1 MNYAERLQNV
11 TVLGAAGKMGS
22 GILLLTAIEMVDL
35 SFLPENKD
43 KGFVLNAMDI
53 SDEALSGLMKYL
65 KVQVTKLA
73 EKKTVS
79 LRKMYKDRTDLIEN
93 GQIIN
98 EYVFDVMNVVRPVTT
113 LESAYKSNLIFEAVA
128 ENADLKIKIFKQ
140 IDDNNP
146 NKPWFFTNTS
156 SVPITKLEEQADL
169 KGRIL
174 GFHFYNPPAIQKLVE
189 LILTDNTP
197 KKAEDF
203 ALLYAKKLRKKIV
216 YSNDF
221 AGFIGNGHFM
231 RDALYGI
238 KKAKDLANKEN
249 ISIAEAIYIVDKISR
264 DLLVRPMGIFQLI
277 DYVGVDV
284 CSFIMGVMNPY
295 LNDEDLYSPE
305 LHKML
310 ELGVKGGQF
319 SSGAQKDGFL
329 KYDGGRPVAAYDFEA
344 KRYVEYAEIH
354 AKCDEKIGVIPTSLK
369 PWKAV
374 NFNKKKFDILDGYFK
389 ELNETDSFG
398 GKLAIEY
405 LNNSKEI
412 GKKLVNMNVARTDE
426 DVNTVLL
433 TGFYHAYG
441 PINNY

>member
-354 AKCDEKIGVIPTSLK
+354 TKCDEKIGVIPTSLK

>member
-22 GILLLTAIEMVDL
+22 GILLLTAIEMADL
-35 SFLPENKD
+35 SFLPENKENE
-43 KGFVLNAMDI
+43 FILNAMDI
-53 SDEALSGLMKYL
+53 SDTALFGLMRYL
-65 KVQVTKLA
+65 KVQIQKLA
-73 EKKTVS
+73 EKKMVL
-79 LRKMYKDRTDLIEN
+79 LRKMYKDRIDLIEN
-93 GQIIN
+93 GEIID
-98 EYVFDVMNVVRPVTT
+98 EYVFDVMNIIRPVTS
-113 LESAYKSNLIFEAVA
+113 LNAAYKSNLIFEAVA
-128 ENADLKIKIFKQ
+128 ENADLKIKIFKE
-140 IDDNNP
+140 IDENNP

-156 SVPITKLEEQADL
+156 SVPITKLENEAEL

-189 LILTDNTP
+189 LILTDNTA
-197 KKAEDF
+197 KEAEEF
-203 ALLYAKKLRKKIV
+203 ALDYAKKLRKKIV
-216 YSNDF
+216 YSNDV

-238 KKAKDLANKEN
+238 NKALELAEKEN
-249 ISIAEAIYIVDKISR
+249 ISIPEAIYIVDKISR
-264 DLLVRPMGIFQLI
+264 DFLVRPMGIFQLI

-295 LNDEDLYSPE
+295 LEDEELYSPE

-310 ELGVKGGQF
+310 DLGVKGGQF

-329 KYDGGRPVAAYDFEA
+329 KYDGGRPIAVYDFNA
-344 KRYVEYAEIH
+344 KKYLEFTDIQ
-354 AKCDEKIGVIPTSLK
+354 AKCNEKIGAAPAKLK

-374 NFNKKKFDILDGYFK
+374 NFNKQKAAILEEYFV
-389 ELNETDSFG
+389 ELNGTDSFG

-412 GKKLVNMNVARTDE
+412 GKKLVNMNVARCDE

>member
-238 KKAKDLANKEN
+238 KKAKDIAKKEN

-354 AKCDEKIGVIPTSLK
+354 TKCDEKIGVIPTSLK

>member
-22 GILLLTAIEMVDL
+22 GILLLTAIEMADL

-43 KGFVLNAMDI
+43 KDFILNAMDI
-53 SDEALSGLMKYL
+53 SDTALSGLMRYL
-65 KVQVTKLA
+65 KVQVQKLA
-73 EKKTVS
+73 EKKMVL
-79 LRKMYKDRTDLIEN
+79 LRKMYADRKNLIEN
-93 GQIIN
+93 GEIIDQ
-98 EYVFDVMNVVRPVTT
+98 YVFDVMNIVRPVTS
-113 LESAYKSNLIFEAVA
+113 LEPAYKSNLIFEAVA

-156 SVPITKLEEQADL
+156 SVPITKLETDADL

-189 LILTDNTP
+189 LILTENTA
-197 KKAEDF
+197 KETEEF
-203 ALLYAKKLRKKIV
+203 ALEYAKKLRKKIV

-238 KKAKDLANKEN
+238 NKSLELAEKEN
-249 ISIAEAIYIVDKISR
+249 ISIPEAIYIVDKISR
-264 DLLVRPMGIFQLI
+264 DFLVRPMGIFQLI

-295 LNDEDLYSPE
+295 LDDEELYSPE

-310 ELGVKGGQF
+310 DLGVKGGQF

-344 KRYVEYAEIH
+344 KKYVEFTEIQT
-354 AKCDEKIGVIPTSLK
+354 KCDKKIGAAPATLK

-374 NFNKKKFDILDGYFK
+374 NFNKQKAAVLEGYFT
-389 ELNETDSFG
+389 ELNTTNTFG

-405 LNNSKEI
+405 LNISKEI
-412 GKKLVNMNVARTDE
+412 GKKLVSMNVAKCDE

>member
-35 SFLPENKD
+35 SLLPENKD
-43 KGFVLNAMDI
+43 KSFFLNAMDI

-65 KVQVTKLA
+65 KVQVQKLA
-73 EKKTVS
+73 EKKTVW
-79 LRKMYKDRTDLIEN
+79 LRKMYSDRKDLIEN
-93 GQIIN
+93 REIIDQ
-98 EYVFDVMNVVRPVTT
+98 YVFDVLSVVRPVTS
-113 LESAYKSNLIFEAVA
+113 LEPAYKSNLIFEAVA

-140 IDDNNP
+140 IDANNP
-146 NKPWFFTNTS
+146 DKPWFFTNTS
-156 SVPITKLEEQADL
+156 SVPITKLETEAEL

-189 LILTDNTP
+189 LILTENTA
-197 KKAEDF
+197 KETEEF
-203 ALLYAKKLRKKIV
+203 ALAYAKKLRKKIV

-238 KKAKDLANKEN
+238 NKALELVEKEN
-249 ISIAEAIYIVDKISR
+249 ISFPEAVYIVDKISR
-264 DLLVRPMGIFQLI
+264 DFLIRPMGIFQLI

-295 LNDEDLYSPE
+295 LEDEDLYSPE
-305 LHKML
+305 LHKLL
-310 ELGVKGGQF
+310 EQGVKGGQF

-329 KYDGGRPVAAYDFEA
+329 KYEKGRPVAAYDF
-344 KRYVEYAEIH
+344 KTQKYVDYADIQ
-354 AKCDEKIGVIPTSLK
+354 AKCDAKIGAAPASLK

-374 NFNKKKFDILDGYFK
+374 NFNKQKAAILKDYFA
-389 ELNETDSFG
+389 ELNGTDSFG

-405 LNNSKEI
+405 LKNSKDI
-412 GKKLVNMNVARTDE
+412 GKKLVNMNVARCDE

>member
-1 MNYAERLQNV
+1 
-11 TVLGAAGKMGS
+11 MGS

-73 EKKTVS
+73 EKKTVL
-79 LRKMYKDRTDLIEN
+79 LRKMYKDRKDLIEN

-113 LESAYKSNLIFEAVA
+113 LESTYKSNLIFEAVA
-128 ENADLKIKIFKQ
+128 ENADLKIKIFKE
-140 IDDNNP
+140 IDENNP

-156 SVPITKLEEQADL
+156 SVPITKLENEANL

-174 GFHFYNPPAIQKLVE
+174 GFHFYNPPAVQKLVE
-189 LILTDNTP
+189 LILTENTA
-197 KKAEDF
+197 KETEEF
-203 ALLYAKKLRKKIV
+203 ALKYANKLKKKIV

-238 KKAKDLANKEN
+238 NKALELADKEN
-249 ISIAEAIYIVDKISR
+249 ISIPEAIYIVDKISR
-264 DLLVRPMGIFQLI
+264 DFLVRPMGIFQLI

-295 LNDEDLYSPE
+295 LDDEDLYSPE

-329 KYDGGRPVAAYDFEA
+329 KYERGTPVAAYDFEA
-344 KRYVEYAEIH
+344 RKYVEYSDIQ
-354 AKCDEKIGVIPTSLK
+354 AKCDEKIGIAPVSQK

-374 NFNKKKFDILDGYFK
+374 NFDKQKSDILTEYFH
-389 ELNETDSFG
+389 ELNGTDSFG
-398 GKLAIEY
+398 CKLAIDY
-405 LNNSKEI
+405 LKTSKQI
-412 GKKLVNMNVARTDE
+412 GKKLVSMNVAKTDE

>member
-1 MNYAERLQNV
+1 
-11 TVLGAAGKMGS
+11 
-22 GILLLTAIEMVDL
+22 
-35 SFLPENKD
+35 
-43 KGFVLNAMDI
+43 MDI

-329 KYDGGRPVAAYDFEA
+329 KYDGGRPVAAYDYET

-354 AKCDEKIGVIPTSLK
+354 TKCDEKIGVIPTSLK

>member
-329 KYDGGRPVAAYDFEA
+329 KYDGGRPVAAYDYET

-354 AKCDEKIGVIPTSLK
+354 TKCDEKIGVIPTSLK

>member
-22 GILLLTAIEMVDL
+22 GILLLTAIEMTDL

-43 KGFVLNAMDI
+43 KGFILNAMDI
-53 SDEALSGLMKYL
+53 SDEALSGLMRYL

-73 EKKTVS
+73 EKKMVL
-79 LRKMYKDRTDLIEN
+79 LRKMYKDRKDLIEN

-128 ENADLKIKIFKQ
+128 ENADLKIKIFKE
-140 IDDNNP
+140 IDENNP

-156 SVPITKLEEQADL
+156 SVPITKLENEANL

-174 GFHFYNPPAIQKLVE
+174 GFHFYNPPAVQKLVE
-189 LILTDNTP
+189 LILTENTA
-197 KKAEDF
+197 KETEEF
-203 ALLYAKKLRKKIV
+203 ALVYAKKLKKKIV

-238 KKAKDLANKEN
+238 NKALELAEKEN
-249 ISIAEAIYIVDKISR
+249 ISIPEGIYIVDKISR
-264 DLLVRPMGIFQLI
+264 DFLVRPMGIFQLI

-284 CSFIMGVMNPY
+284 CSFIMGVMNPF
-295 LNDEDLYSPE
+295 LDDEDLYSPE

-329 KYDGGRPVAAYDFEA
+329 KYDGGRPVAVYDFEA
-344 KRYVEYAEIH
+344 RKYVEYADIQ
-354 AKCDEKIGVIPTSLK
+354 AKCDEKIGVAPASQK

-374 NFNKKKFDILDGYFK
+374 NFDKQKSDILTEYFH
-389 ELNETDSFG
+389 ELNGTDSFG
-398 GKLAIEY
+398 GKLAIDY
-405 LNNSKEI
+405 LNTSKQI
-412 GKKLVNMNVARTDE
+412 GKKLVSMNVAKTDE

>member
-22 GILLLTAIEMVDL
+22 GILLLTAIEMADL

-43 KGFVLNAMDI
+43 KNFILNAMDI
-53 SDEALSGLMKYL
+53 SDDALSGLMRYL
-65 KVQVTKLA
+65 KVQVKKLA
-73 EKKTVS
+73 EKKMVL
-79 LRKMYKDRTDLIEN
+79 LRKMYADRDDLIEN
-93 GQIIN
+93 GEIIE
-98 EYVFDVMNVVRPVTT
+98 EYVFDVMNMVRPVTS
-113 LESAYKSNLIFEAVA
+113 LEPAYKSNIIFEAVA
-128 ENADLKIKIFKQ
+128 ENAALKIKIFKQ

-156 SVPITKLEEQADL
+156 SVPITKLETEAGL

-174 GFHFYNPPAIQKLVE
+174 GFHFYNPPAVQKLVE
-189 LILTDNTP
+189 LILTENTM
-197 KKAEDF
+197 KETEEF
-203 ALLYAKKLRKKIV
+203 ALEYAKKLKKKIV

-238 KKAKDLANKEN
+238 NKALELAEKEKL
-249 ISIAEAIYIVDKISR
+249 SIPEAIYIVDKISR
-264 DLLVRPMGIFQLI
+264 DFLVRPMGIFQLI

-295 LNDEDLYSPE
+295 LADEDLHSPV
-305 LHKML
+305 LDKML

-329 KYDGGRPVAAYDFEA
+329 KYEKSRPVAAYDFET
-344 KRYVEYAEIH
+344 KQYVDFSEFQ
-354 AKCDEKIGVIPTSLK
+354 AKCDAKIGAIPKTQK

-374 NFNKKKFDILDGYFK
+374 NFDKKKLDILEDYFQ
-389 ELNETDSFG
+389 ELNETNTFG
-398 GKLAIEY
+398 GKLAVDY
-405 LNNSKEI
+405 LNTSKQI
-412 GKKLVNMNVARTDE
+412 GWKLVNMNVAKTDD

>member
-1 MNYAERLQNV
+1 
-11 TVLGAAGKMGS
+11 
-22 GILLLTAIEMVDL
+22 
-35 SFLPENKD
+35 
-43 KGFVLNAMDI
+43 
-53 SDEALSGLMKYL
+53 
-65 KVQVTKLA
+65 
-73 EKKTVS
+73 
-79 LRKMYKDRTDLIEN
+79 N

-113 LESAYKSNLIFEAVA
+113 LESTYKSNLIFEAVA
-128 ENADLKIKIFKQ
+128 ENADLKIKIFKE
-140 IDDNNP
+140 IDENNP

-156 SVPITKLEEQADL
+156 SVPITKLENEANL

-174 GFHFYNPPAIQKLVE
+174 GFHFYNPPAVQKLVE
-189 LILTDNTP
+189 LILTENTA
-197 KKAEDF
+197 KETEEF
-203 ALLYAKKLRKKIV
+203 ALKYANKLKKKIV

-238 KKAKDLANKEN
+238 NKALELADKEN
-249 ISIAEAIYIVDKISR
+249 ISIPEAIYIVDKISR
-264 DLLVRPMGIFQLI
+264 DFLVRPMGIFQLI

-295 LNDEDLYSPE
+295 LDDEDLYSPE

-329 KYDGGRPVAAYDFEA
+329 KYERGTPVAAYDFEA
-344 KRYVEYAEIH
+344 RKYVEYSDIQ
-354 AKCDEKIGVIPTSLK
+354 AKCDEKIGIAPVSQK

-374 NFNKKKFDILDGYFK
+374 NFDKQKSDILTEYFH
-389 ELNETDSFG
+389 ELNGTDSFG
-398 GKLAIEY
+398 CKLAIDY
-405 LNNSKEI
+405 LKTSKQI
-412 GKKLVNMNVARTDE
+412 GKKLVSMNVAKTDE

>member
-169 KGRIL
+169 KGSIL

-197 KKAEDF
+197 KEAEDF

-238 KKAKDLANKEN
+238 TKAKELAKKEN

-264 DLLVRPMGIFQLI
+264 DFLVRPMGIFQLI

-295 LNDEDLYSPE
+295 LDDEDLYSPE

-319 SSGAQKDGFL
+319 SSGAQKDGIL
-329 KYDGGRPVAAYDFEA
+329 KYERGTPVAAYDFEA
-344 KRYVEYAEIH
+344 QKYVDYSKIQTM
-354 AKCDEKIGVIPTSLK
+354 CDAKIGDAPESLK

-374 NFNKKKFDILDGYFK
+374 NFNKMKLDILDGYFK

-405 LNNSKEI
+405 LNNSKQI
-412 GKKLVNMNVARTDE
+412 GKKLVSMNIAKTDE

>member
-22 GILLLTAIEMVDL
+22 GILLLTAVEMVDL
-35 SFLPENKD
+35 SLLPENKD
-43 KGFVLNAMDI
+43 KSFLLNAMDI
-53 SDEALSGLMKYL
+53 SDEALSGLMTYL
-65 KVQVTKLA
+65 KVQVQKLA
-73 EKKTVS
+73 EKKTVW
-79 LRKMYKDRTDLIEN
+79 LRKMYADRTDLIEN
-93 GQIIN
+93 GEII
-98 EYVFDVMNVVRPVTT
+98 EQYIFDVLKLVRPVTS
-113 LESAYKSNLIFEAVA
+113 LEPAYKSHLIFEAVA

-140 IDDNNP
+140 IAENNP

-156 SVPITKLEEQADL
+156 SVPITKLEKEADL

-189 LILTDNTP
+189 LILTENTT
-197 KKAEDF
+197 KEVEDF
-203 ALLYAKKLRKKIV
+203 ALQYAKKLRKKIV

-238 KKAKDLANKEN
+238 NKALELVEKEN
-249 ISIAEAIYIVDKISR
+249 LSFPEAVYVVDKISR
-264 DLLVRPMGIFQLI
+264 DFLVRPMGIFQLI
-277 DYVGVDV
+277 DYVGIDV
-284 CSFIMGVMNPY
+284 VSFIMGVMNPY
-295 LNDEDLYSPE
+295 LDDEELYSPE

-310 ELGVKGGQF
+310 DLGVKGGQF

-329 KYDGGRPVAAYDFEA
+329 KYEKGTPVAAYDMDA
-344 KRYVEYAEIH
+344 KNYADYADIQS
-354 AKCDEKIGVIPTSLK
+354 KCDQKIGAVPASWK

-374 NFNKKKFDILDGYFK
+374 NFNKQKAAILDEYFA
-389 ELNETDSFG
+389 ELNKMDSFG
-398 GKLAIEY
+398 ANLALEY
-405 LNNSKEI
+405 LNNSKNI
-412 GKKLVNMNVARTDE
+412 GRKLVTMNVAKCDE

>member
-79 LRKMYKDRTDLIEN
+79 LRKMYKDRKDLIEN

-238 KKAKDLANKEN
+238 KKAKDIAKKEN

-329 KYDGGRPVAAYDFEA
+329 KYDGGRPVAAYDYET

-354 AKCDEKIGVIPTSLK
+354 TKCDEKIGVIPTSLK

>member
-169 KGRIL
+169 KGSIL

-329 KYDGGRPVAAYDFEA
+329 KYDGGRPVAAYDYET

-354 AKCDEKIGVIPTSLK
+354 TKCDEKIGVIPTSLK

>member
-1 MNYAERLQNV
+1 
-11 TVLGAAGKMGS
+11 
-22 GILLLTAIEMVDL
+22 
-35 SFLPENKD
+35 
-43 KGFVLNAMDI
+43 
-53 SDEALSGLMKYL
+53 MKYL

-329 KYDGGRPVAAYDFEA
+329 KYDGGRPVAAYDYET

-354 AKCDEKIGVIPTSLK
+354 TKCDEKIGVIPTSLK